1 MTGVDLKRARRSANC
16 TQAQAAAKLGLTQAY
31 LSMLE
36 QGRRPMTSVLVTEVQ
51 KVFDL
56 PATALPLETEET
68 SSLGESELKSEL
80 GMLGYSGFG
89 YLRGKPRRNPAQL
102 LFCALDQPD
111 LDTRVV
117 EALPWLTCTYAD
129 MNWDW
134 LVRNVKVRDRQNRL
148 GFVVT
153 LAGELAQRAGD
164 SVRSQKL
171 SESRALLERS
181 RLVHEDTLC
190 HESMTQVERNWLRQN
205 RPPEAKHW
213 NLLTDLEVRHLAY
226 APV

>member
-1 MTGVDLKRARRSANC
+1 MTGVDLKRARRSARC
-16 TQAQAAAKLGLTQAY
+16 TQAQAAGKLGLTQAY

-36 QGRRPMTSVLVTEVQ
+36 RGRRPMTSALMTEVQ

-68 SSLGESELKSEL
+68 SALGESELQSDL
-80 GMLGYSGFG
+80 GALGYPGFS

-102 LFCALDQPD
+102 LFRALDKPD

-134 LVRNVKVRDRQNRL
+134 LVHNVKVRDRQNRL

-153 LAGELAQRAGD
+153 LAGELAERAGD
-164 SVRSQKL
+164 SARSQKL
-171 SESRALLERS
+171 SEQCALLERS

-190 HESMTQVERNWLRQN
+190 HESMTQVERKWLRQN

-213 NLLTDLEVRHLAY
+213 NLLTDLDVRHLAY
-226 APV
+226 APA